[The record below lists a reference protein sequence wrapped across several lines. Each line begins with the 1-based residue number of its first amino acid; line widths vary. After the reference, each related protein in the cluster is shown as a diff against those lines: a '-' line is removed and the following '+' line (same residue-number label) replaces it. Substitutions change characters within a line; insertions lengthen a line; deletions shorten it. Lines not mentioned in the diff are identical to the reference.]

1 MDQLVIVLLVAAV
14 GVLVAGVVQR
24 ERARDRARPQGRWAW
39 DGTGWVWVVAPPRA
53 GVASRAAA
61 KALGLV
67 LVACALVP
75 LVVWGIWVL
84 YSAGAR

>member
-39 DGTGWVWVVAPPRA
+39 DGTGWVWVVAPPGA
-53 GVASRAAA
+53 GVANRAAA

-67 LVACALVP
+67 LVSCALTGV
-75 LVVWGIWVL
+75 LVGVL
-84 YSAGAR
+84 WMLYRAGAA